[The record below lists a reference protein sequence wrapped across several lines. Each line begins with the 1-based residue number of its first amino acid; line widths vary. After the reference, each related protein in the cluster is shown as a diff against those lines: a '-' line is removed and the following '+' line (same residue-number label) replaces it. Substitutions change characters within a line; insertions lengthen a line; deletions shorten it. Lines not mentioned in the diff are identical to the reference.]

1 MLAGAYSKR
10 FRKLQEYQIE
20 KLKLLNASYEDCV
33 NRNNEETANNI
44 GKARRLSQE
53 TNKRR
58 KVLALRRKQESQR
71 EEKRRQEILLH
82 RRLLQQQATERF
94 QRAPLQSRIRK
105 GASCLNTPLEEVLQ
119 IIRGETSNSKT
130 TSQTTKPLRSHSAKL
145 PKEVQFGNAILA
157 TKPPI
162 HTPSQLQ
169 YLLNP
174 SERATLCIQKKLK
187 GMVNN
192 RDLFEQQLRRHQQ
205 QPFDQGTSPAS
216 KEELSDSDQSISS
229 SETYRKKCKLPSSAS
244 NQNTSIAISDH
255 ITKYKMPLV
264 GNGNK
269 MIDDQHSLNGNHR
282 TCDANSECNGYSD
295 YPSCC
300 NNSTTKQELPPNSE
314 PSTKWP
320 NHKAAQLMSL
330 LGPKTVAHSAANV
343 KPITA
348 WSSPGNHL
356 KNDKKINGTMENCD
370 QFENYCQMENTCI
383 RDTKWPQNSTADPNN
398 MPLSGGR
405 TWTVSK
411 HNIYERQLSNFS
423 NTSSNISHSSSK
435 LNGPAS
441 ENQHP
446 DTQSDVAL
454 QTGCNS
460 IIHKTT
466 ENSKSN
472 IASTCKNTVTN
483 ATTLTT
489 EQLSTTSSQPTRQTS
504 ANHHEAIRQN
514 SANSYQGT
522 RQNSTTNHQEI
533 KHNFVNHCHAHKQN
547 SSANCQSRWNS
558 TNPEAKHEVADHV
571 TINQKTSK
579 TGRENAST
587 VVVSN
592 QKKSNSSCT
601 ALKKWD
607 NDDSDADDVDDDSN
621 NSNNYN
627 PIMPCC
633 YVTPKVKVRKQ
644 SVVRSEETHPGCKDE
659 KKHNFPSYYSN
670 GKNLETNGN
679 GCEEVRAGTQSHFTK
694 KNGKSVRSILKH
706 QTDANVNQSAI
717 PFQLKDSLEITRLHY
732 STNQKENTDRNEK
745 PSKKHVH
752 FAMENILC
760 EKQLLASNIK
770 DKIAGF
776 AVDKP
781 LATGL
786 KCRADPSSTYQGEK
800 SGIVNEN
807 QENQYG
813 GRPSAKA
820 FIITQSAVDNDGQQT
835 STNTCNET
843 MTSGK
848 PAEKKPGLQHIT
860 MGKLKN
866 MFSSQILLA
875 ANSPALSN
883 ISNQSGNKKPASNL
897 GERRK
902 LTSAGEVSSK
912 PPVGIH
918 VDKTPTDEDINLVWQ
933 KVKSCFK
940 QNSLHH
946 QRHHPHHPQQQ
957 LHVKYQQQQ
966 QQQQQL
972 QYKQQLTANSQPVH
986 FNGRLVT
993 CKTPGWSNNLS
1004 VVHQNGFDN
1013 FNYMEKSDSYLR
1025 RLTFLQQKAKQHS
1038 YATHNNNNN
1047 NNNNNYNNDN
1057 NNISD
1062 NDSRHCYYDGSL
1074 SKTEKSN
1081 VGNRV
1086 KPVPSV
1092 RTNVSESLAA
1102 FLTAEDYSKLLNV
1115 TDKQMMVAMNHAAV
1129 EQQVFNRRQ
1138 LHLKGPTIISLEEQ
1152 RLMESLERI
1161 NNKLKASRI
1170 TKYQ

>member
-33 NRNNEETANNI
+33 NRNNEETANII

-71 EEKRRQEILLH
+71 EENRRQEILLH
-82 RRLLQQQATERF
+82 RRLLQQEATERF
-94 QRAPLQSRIRK
+94 QRAPLQSCSRK
-105 GASCLNTPLEEVLQ
+105 GASCPNTPLEEVLQ
-119 IIRGETSNSKT
+119 IIRGETSNSKA

-145 PKEVQFGNAILA
+145 PKEVQFGNAVLT

-174 SERATLCIQKKLK
+174 SERATLCSQKNLK
-187 GMVNN
+187 AMVNN

-205 QPFDQGTSPAS
+205 QPFDQGASPAS
-216 KEELSDSDQSISS
+216 KEDLSDSDQSISS

-244 NQNTSIAISDH
+244 NQNTSIAIGDH
-255 ITKYKMPLV
+255 ITKYNKMLLV

-269 MIDDQHSLNGNHR
+269 MIDEQHSLNGNHR
-282 TCDANSECNGYSD
+282 TCEANSECNGCGD

-300 NNSTTKQELPPNSE
+300 NNSTTKQELLPNSE
-314 PSTKWP
+314 PSTKWS

-330 LGPKTVAHSAANV
+330 LGPKTVAHSSANV

-370 QFENYCQMENTCI
+370 QFENYRQMENTCI
-383 RDTKWPQNSTADPNN
+383 RDTKWPQNSTVDPNN
-398 MPLSGGR
+398 KPLSGGR

-423 NTSSNISHSSSK
+423 NTSSNISYSSSK

-441 ENQHP
+441 ENQHA
-446 DTQSDVAL
+446 DTQPDVAL

-466 ENSKSN
+466 ESSKSN
-472 IASTCKNTVTN
+472 MASTCKNTVTN
-483 ATTLTT
+483 ATTPTK
-489 EQLSTTSSQPTRQTS
+489 EQYSTTSYQSTRQTS
-504 ANHHEAIRQN
+504 ANNHQAIRQN
-514 SANSYQGT
+514 SANSYQRT

-547 SSANCQSRWNS
+547 SSPNCQTRWNS
-558 TNPEAKHEVADHV
+558 TNPEAKHEVSDHV
-571 TINQKTSK
+571 TANKKASK
-579 TGRENAST
+579 TGPENAST
-587 VVVSN
+587 VVISN
-592 QKKSNSSCT
+592 QKKSNSSCP
-601 ALKKWD
+601 ALKKWDND
-607 NDDSDADDVDDDSN
+607 NDDSDADDDIDDDSN
-621 NSNNYN
+621 NYNNYN

-633 YVTPKVKVRKQ
+633 HVTPKVIVRKQ
-644 SVVRSEETHPGCKDE
+644 SVLASEETHPGYKDQ
-659 KKHNFPSYYSN
+659 KKHNFHSYHSN

-679 GCEEVRAGTQSHFTK
+679 GCEEVRAGTQIK

-732 STNQKENTDRNEK
+732 STNQRENTDRNEK

-760 EKQLLASNIK
+760 EKQLQTSNIVK

-776 AVDKP
+776 AADKP
-781 LATGL
+781 LTTGL
-786 KCRADPSSTYQGEK
+786 KCKADPTNTYQGEK
-800 SGIVNEN
+800 SGIVKEN

-813 GRPSAKA
+813 SRPSAKA
-820 FIITQSAVDNDGQQT
+820 FIIPQSSVNNDGQAL
-835 STNTCNET
+835 TNSCNET

-848 PAEKKPGLQHIT
+848 PADKKPGIQHIT

-866 MFSSQILLA
+866 MFSSQIPLPV
-875 ANSPALSN
+875 NSPALSN

-902 LTSAGEVSSK
+902 LLSAGGVPSK
-912 PPVGIH
+912 PPVGLH
-918 VDKTPTDEDINLVWQ
+918 VDKTPTDEEINLVWQ

-940 QNSLHH
+940 QNSTYHQKHH
-946 QRHHPHHPQQQ
+946 HHPQQQ

-966 QQQQQL
+966 QQQQQVA
-972 QYKQQLTANSQPVH
+972 ANTQPIH
-986 FNGRLVT
+986 FNGRLLT
-993 CKTPGWSNNLS
+993 CKMPGWGNNLS
-1004 VVHQNGFDN
+1004 IVHQNGFDN
-1013 FNYMEKSDSYLR
+1013 FNSMEKSDNYLR
-1025 RLTFLQQKAKQHS
+1025 RLAFLQQKAKQHS
-1038 YATHNNNNN
+1038 HAIHNNNNNNGNNNNN
-1047 NNNNNYNNDN
+1047 NNNN
-1057 NNISD
+1057 
-1062 NDSRHCYYDGSL
+1062 DSSHCYYDGTL
-1074 SKTEKSN
+1074 SKTENSN
-1081 VGNRV
+1081 VRNKV
-1086 KPVPSV
+1086 KPMPSV
-1092 RTNVSESLAA
+1092 HTQVSESLAA
-1102 FLTAEDYSKLLNV
+1102 FLAAEDYSKLLNV
-1115 TDKQMMVAMNHAAV
+1115 TDKQTMVAMNHAAA

-1138 LHLKGPTIISLEEQ
+1138 LHIKG
-1152 RLMESLERI
+1152 
-1161 NNKLKASRI
+1161 
-1170 TKYQ
+1170 